1 MYVEIIASQNSNFLG
16 HSAQLSSWTQLSDMD
31 LTHRCIFKC
40 NFLKTVGPCMINMG
54 SSAIR
59 QQFFMYILFVIL
71 SLQVIQEQSKCIH
84 VTVAWER
91 RKVSDIVY
99 YIASTNRKHNWR

>member
-1 MYVEIIASQNSNFLG
+1 
-16 HSAQLSSWTQLSDMD
+16 
-31 LTHRCIFKC
+31 
-40 NFLKTVGPCMINMG
+40 MINMG

-84 VTVAWER
+84 VTVA
-91 RKVSDIVY
+91 
-99 YIASTNRKHNWR
+99 